1 MVIFGEVKQ
10 SMRIMRYLKHSKNS
24 ENKLLNVLLCSMQ
37 IIAPLEAEIVL
48 QIAIA
53 QVESLSMIIK
63 GFVAL
68 GFVIKVDDMLSETFP
83 AIFK

>member
-1 MVIFGEVKQ
+1 
-10 SMRIMRYLKHSKNS
+10 
-24 ENKLLNVLLCSMQ
+24 MQ

-68 GFVIKVDDMLSETFP
+68 AFVIKVDDMLSETFP

>member
-1 MVIFGEVKQ
+1 
-10 SMRIMRYLKHSKNS
+10 MRYLKHSKNS
-24 ENKLLNVLLCSMQ
+24 DCKLLNVLLCSMQ